1 TKAVKRHDGGPTWLR
16 VAGRLRPYG
25 AHLSGLLALAL
36 LAPPLALLTP
46 LPLKIAVDSFLG
58 ERPLPGFLDAVI
70 PLSIGRTGVVCL
82 GVAVALTIAVGL
94 ATQLRDAASSLL
106 STFTG
111 ERMLRDYR
119 AELFRHV
126 QRLSLSYH

>member
-1 TKAVKRHDGGPTWLR
+1 
-16 VAGRLRPYG
+16 
-25 AHLSGLLALAL
+25 
-36 LAPPLALLTP
+36 
-46 LPLKIAVDSFLG
+46 
-58 ERPLPGFLDAVI
+58 
-70 PLSIGRTGVVCL
+70 
-82 GVAVALTIAVGL
+82 VALTIAVGL

-126 QRLSLSYH
+126 QRLSLSYHDTKGTADSLYRIQYDATAISSIAVDGIIPFVTSALTLGSMIVVTARINPKMAAVALAITPPLLLVARGYRGRLR